1 MTLMNVYSRNTGAV
15 VIEATSHITNE
26 AQLRAQQ
33 ELEGRTG
40 ETDSEADEDDA

>member
-1 MTLMNVYSRNTGAV
+1 MSVYSHNAGAV
-15 VIEATSHITNE
+15 AIEATSHITNE

-33 ELEGRTG
+33 ELKGRTGETG

>member
-1 MTLMNVYSRNTGAV
+1 MTLMSVYSRNAGAV
-15 VIEATSHITNE
+15 AIEAMSRITNE